1 MTRMMQER
9 GVQMQAEQLPIS
21 AIVRCPL
28 LAIRWQLPNKKVITT
43 DVHVRDFL
51 TVQIRRIQVRF
62 KSNADFD
69 TVYHQLHQLGLRMSG
84 STPAQEQSS
93 SRSPSLL
100 CASSSR
106 PSLTAVAYPEQLTRG
121 PAIGGPSCPPS
132 RLAEISN
139 RPYTATNAPTSLES
153 QLQEAAHTRPAS
165 AATGYARDE
174 RSTSTAFTGALAPPV
189 YFARPTSSTSEVLD
203 RTSYDISFSSQDH
216 HMPTIEE
223 VPRQSSERPETA
235 MLFNRPATAET
246 LPPRRELPFPRLS
259 ADPLSSG
266 NDGTRPSSRPSTGL
280 MGPPPLPARVA
291 DLRPSSSR
299 GASKELELPPLP
311 QPTVVS
317 KTALGKQAMQ
327 QPPRTPNQ
335 DQNTPLRSRT
345 SPMEGIENHSPLS
358 SSPASAS
365 SPLSFRRSS
374 SNALSAPRPLSELSN
389 AAQNLRRTMDPNTP
403 PASDA
408 IFQGSSASGGIP
420 NTGTTNEHDGLAAYA
435 MQSDEGRRAALNEFI
450 FRHLESD
457 DFLTLV
463 EDLET
468 AWARTALGM
477 H

>member
-1 MTRMMQER
+1 
-9 GVQMQAEQLPIS
+9 
-21 AIVRCPL
+21 
-28 LAIRWQLPNKKVITT
+28 
-43 DVHVRDFL
+43 
-51 TVQIRRIQVRF
+51 
-62 KSNADFD
+62 
-69 TVYHQLHQLGLRMSG
+69 MSG

-93 SRSPSLL
+93 SRSPSPPR
-100 CASSSR
+100 ASSSR
-106 PSLTAVAYPEQLTRG
+106 PSLTAVTYSGPEQATKG
-121 PAIGGPSCPPS
+121 PVRGGPSCPPS
-132 RLAEISN
+132 RLAEISS

-165 AATGYARDE
+165 AATGYAREE

-203 RTSYDISFSSQDH
+203 RTSYDISFSSQDQ

-223 VPRQSSERPETA
+223 TPRQSSERPETA

-259 ADPLSSG
+259 AEPLPSG

-280 MGPPPLPARVA
+280 MGPPPLPARVT

-299 GASKELELPPLP
+299 GANKEIELPPLP

-335 DQNTPLRSRT
+335 DQNTHLRSWT

-365 SPLSFRRSS
+365 SPLSLRRSS

-389 AAQNLRRTMDPNTP
+389 AAQNLRRTMSQNAPATP
-403 PASDA
+403 PTSDA
-408 IFQGSSASGGIP
+408 IFQDSSAYGAIP
-420 NTGTTNEHDGLAAYA
+420 NIGATDDQDGLAAYA
-435 MQSDEGRRAALNEFI
+435 MQSDEGRRAALNEFV

-463 EDLET
+463 EDMET
-468 AWARTALGM
+468 AWARTGLGM
-477 H
+477 Q